1 MAKSVPMG
9 KRPTASNTATSEGD
23 SWVGATEAPGA
34 NAIQREGVR
43 RLTIDIPVSL
53 HRAIKAQCA
62 AHGQTMAEELRGL
75 LFQKYG
81 SV

>member
-9 KRPTASNTATSEGD
+9 KRPTATTAATSEGD
-23 SWVGATEAPGA
+23 NWVGAADMPA
-34 NAIQREGVR
+34 VNAIQREGVR